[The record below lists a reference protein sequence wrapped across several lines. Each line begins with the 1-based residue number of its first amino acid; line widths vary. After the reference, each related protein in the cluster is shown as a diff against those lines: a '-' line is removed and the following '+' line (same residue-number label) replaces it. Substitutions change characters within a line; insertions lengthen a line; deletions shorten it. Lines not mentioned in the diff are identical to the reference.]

1 MPQFTLYATPIATA
15 PDRIL
20 LALADAGFTDF
31 EYVNVDMSA
40 KEHKSPEYL
49 ARNPFGKVPTLVT
62 SDGVT
67 MYESRAIARF
77 LCTKLNLPLL
87 PNPATATAASLALF
101 EQELSCE
108 ISYFETPVSGIIW
121 ETFIKRVINMETDN
135 AAAAEHKK
143 KLEEYF
149 DIVEAKFKSSGKKFM
164 AGDEYSLVDVYYLPF
179 LARLFDRGFG
189 DVVTS
194 RPQIKAWWDRC
205 MERPKTKA
213 WIDQSPKLDAILASR
228 K

>member
-1 MPQFTLYATPIATA
+1 
-15 PDRIL
+15 
-20 LALADAGFTDF
+20 
-31 EYVNVDMSA
+31 
-40 KEHKSPEYL
+40 
-49 ARNPFGKVPTLVT
+49 
-62 SDGVT
+62 

-108 ISYFETPVSGIIW
+108 ISYFESPVSGIIW